1 MTTYSLPATP
11 ARSQVN
17 EGVAKQLGTFG
28 MYALLIVL
36 ALAAAFPFVWVALMS
51 THTRT
56 EIFSNP
62 PPFSFGTN
70 LADNYDKLLGI
81 MNFWLVLGNSIY
93 VAVVGTIASILF
105 CASCAYGLVAFD
117 FKGKNLVFGAIVA
130 SMMIPQVL
138 TIIPFFLTAKFLG
151 LLDTHAAI
159 WLPMAADAFSIFLM
173 RQYMITVLSRD
184 LRDAAIV
191 DGASHLRIFWSIAL
205 PLSLPAIATVGIVQ
219 FIKLWNNFMVPLVVL
234 STPEKHVLTLALRS
248 VQALVNTEWGAVMLG
263 VTASMLPL
271 IVCFIFFSR
280 QMIAG
285 LTAGAVKG

>member
-1 MTTYSLPATP
+1 MTTLSLSRPGASRSNTGLTRQLAT
-11 ARSQVN
+11 
-17 EGVAKQLGTFG
+17 GG
-28 MYALLIVL
+28 MYLALIFFALL
-36 ALAAAFPFVWVALMS
+36 AAFPFIWVALMS

-62 PPFSFGTN
+62 PPFSFGSN
-70 LADNYDKLLGI
+70 LFSNYDKLLDI
-81 MNFWLVLGNSIY
+81 MRFWLVLGNSMS
-93 VAVVGTIASILF
+93 VAVIGTIASILF
-105 CASCAYGLVAFD
+105 CAASAYGLVAFD
-117 FKGKNLVFGAIVA
+117 FRGKGLVFTLIVG

-159 WLPMAADAFSIFLM
+159 WLPMAADAFGIFLM
-173 RQYMITVLSRD
+173 RQYMVSVLSRD
-184 LRDAAIV
+184 LRDAAVV

-205 PLSLPAIATVGIVQ
+205 PLSLPAIATLGIVQ

-271 IVCFIFFSR
+271 IICFLFFSR

>member
-1 MTTYSLPATP
+1 MTTNVLVAPAP
-11 ARSQVN
+11 SA
-17 EGVAKQLGTFG
+17 AKTGLGRQLSVGG
-28 MYALLIVL
+28 MYLSLIVL
-36 ALAAAFPFVWVALMS
+36 ALLAAFPFFWVALMS

-56 EIFSNP
+56 EIFSMP
-62 PPFSFGTN
+62 PPFSFGDN
-70 LADNYDKLLGI
+70 LVANYYKLLEI
-81 MNFWLVLGNSIY
+81 MNFWLVLSNSIY
-93 VAVVGTIASILF
+93 VAVVGTAASILF
-105 CASCAYGLVAFD
+105 CASCAYGLVAFE
-117 FKGKNLVFGAIVA
+117 FRGKNVVFAAIVG

-205 PLSLPAIATVGIVQ
+205 PLSVPAIATVGIVQ

-234 STPEKHVLTLALRS
+234 SSPDKHVLTLALRS

-271 IVCFIFFSR
+271 IICFAFFSR